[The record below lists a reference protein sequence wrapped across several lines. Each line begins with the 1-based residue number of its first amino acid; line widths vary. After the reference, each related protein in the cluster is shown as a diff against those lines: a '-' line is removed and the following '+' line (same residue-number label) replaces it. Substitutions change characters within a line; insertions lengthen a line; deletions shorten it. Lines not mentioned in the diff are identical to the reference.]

1 MENHLIQR
9 NQRRK
14 NRAFRVRKTINGSGQ
29 IPRLTVFRSNK
40 HIHAQIIDDESQKT
54 LFGVG
59 TTSKGFKNS
68 DHAKKSKESAREIG
82 KRIAQEAKKQ
92 NINRVIFDRGFYKY
106 HGVIAELANAAREQ
120 GLQF

>member
-1 MENHLIQR
+1 MENRLNQR
-9 NQRRK
+9 NERRK
-14 NRAFRVRKTINGSGQ
+14 KRAFRVRKPITGSGQ
-29 IPRLTVFRSNK
+29 VPRLTVFRSNK
-40 HIHAQIIDDESQKT
+40 HIHAQIIDDESHKT
-54 LFGVG
+54 LFGIG

-68 DHAKKSKESAREIG
+68 EHTKKSKESAREIG